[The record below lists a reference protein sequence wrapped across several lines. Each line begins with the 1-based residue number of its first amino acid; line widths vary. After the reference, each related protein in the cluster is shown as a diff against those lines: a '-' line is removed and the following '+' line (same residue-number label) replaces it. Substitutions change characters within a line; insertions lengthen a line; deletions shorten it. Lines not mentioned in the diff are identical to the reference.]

1 MGRRHL
7 APGWHEPFHWQ
18 SLLGVLLIV
27 AGVLTIFWP
36 VKRLN

>member
-1 MGRRHL
+1 
-7 APGWHEPFHWQ
+7 PFHWQ

-36 VKRLN
+36 VKRLT